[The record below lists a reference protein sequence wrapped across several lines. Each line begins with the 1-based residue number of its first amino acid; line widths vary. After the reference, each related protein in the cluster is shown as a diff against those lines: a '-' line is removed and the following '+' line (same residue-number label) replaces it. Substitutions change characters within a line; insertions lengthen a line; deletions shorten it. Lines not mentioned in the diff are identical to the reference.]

1 MGNPQGLIQM
11 GFELFR
17 AGTVFLQR
25 VCTSV
30 TQINSSN
37 THKPQESES
46 SEILRTLSVSSKP
59 AKPSDSAPVPL
70 GQPS

>member
-37 THKPQESES
+37 SVCVCNTHTHTHTPGIGKFRDPEDFV
-46 SEILRTLSVSSKP
+46 SV
-59 AKPSDSAPVPL
+59 
-70 GQPS
+70 